1 MRRSRKSVFSEE
13 KITVFFIGF
22 YSLEAVGGIRKP
34 CSKMGKN
41 RSSIIAYVLY
51 LCEFGT

>member
-22 YSLEAVGGIRKP
+22 YSLEAVGGTRKP
-34 CSKMGKN
+34 CSKMGEE
-41 RSSIIAYVLY
+41 SEFDYC
-51 LCEFGT
+51 LCVVFM